1 MKQISYLIFFILAL
15 IPTLSTA
22 QNFINSNQKA
32 TDLSIAIGPEFMYG
46 DAAGASK
53 AGTNKTL
60 NNLAQVSIGLAFNAD
75 YIEYLKPG
83 VAYDIALSY
92 SHFNGNE
99 TQSSLAYRGYSFE
112 SHVGE
117 LSAKILFEPV
127 SFLANERMLFDP
139 YATLGVGLV
148 GAYIPHW
155 SFKANSDRPNS
166 TDKLHHKTLGLAGI
180 GGLGLKFPIS
190 PSFDVR
196 IEITYHTTT
205 TDYLDGFHPLASKH
219 NDVLILSLI
228 KICYHLSQDQRGQR
242 VD

>member
-1 MKQISYLIFFILAL
+1 MHMKQINYLIIFILAL
-15 IPTLSTA
+15 IPKFSIA
-22 QNFINSNQKA
+22 QNPIYQNQKNI
-32 TDLSIAIGPEFMYG
+32 DLSIAIGPEFMYG
-46 DAAGASK
+46 DAAEASK
-53 AGTNKTL
+53 AGTSKILTA
-60 NNLAQVSIGLAFNAD
+60 LAQVSIGLGFNAD
-75 YIEYLKPG
+75 YTEYIKPG
-83 VAYDIALSY
+83 VAYDIALMY
-92 SHFNGNE
+92 AHFNGNE
-99 TQSSLAYRGYSFE
+99 SQSSLAYRGYSFE

-117 LSAKILFEPV
+117 LSAKILFEPI

-139 YATLGVGLV
+139 YATLGVGVV
-148 GAYIPHW
+148 GAYTPTW
-155 SFKANSDRPNS
+155 SFTENSGRPNS

-228 KICYHLSQDQRGQR
+228 KICYHLSQDQRF
-242 VD
+242 D